1 MDAQMTSFEGRVS
14 NSNANNKFD
23 FKLVFIQN
31 QKRIDSTVTG
41 VAGFYKKNLPSGIY
55 SIEISQAGFLPTV
68 IKDID
73 IKNTLSLMNV
83 NLKLQYVPITRPN
96 TYQRTGDRVYRTR
109 DTVKR
114 VEYVDSLGRP
124 IKYFAGVS
132 IVGKE
137 TTSKLSK
144 SSTSTYSSSMSKSSK
159 SKRSKKHR
167 AKYKAKKV
175 RKLKGTKAFASA
187 EKSDAVTTT
196 PKTKEVSKIVMI
208 PSISTDESVIYKDV
222 SDVAT
227 APVNAGLVTAGHW
240 RDLDHWK
247 DWDKTNK
254 DPNILMHQN
263 TWQMYPNDILEL
275 KFKAKD
281 EKPLSF
287 TKVELYNKRDS
298 LVWET
303 YTDVEGRAYLWPY
316 VFEKRVIEKDCY
328 IKVGEGKTMQK
339 FKQLDKYY
347 NSFSSISTELTS
359 PKQERLELGFMVDA
373 TGSMGDEIRFLQ
385 NELIDVISRVKKD
398 RPCIDI
404 YTGSV
409 FYKDHGDDY
418 ITSVL
423 PLGSN
428 PANTI
433 NFISTK
439 SAGGGGDFPEAV
451 DIGLQASIKELG
463 WSSSPCTKILFVLL
477 DAPPHQSVENIKMMQ
492 QYTKEAAKLGIRIVP
507 IAASGIDKKTEFL
520 LKYMSIITNGEYL
533 YITDDSKI
541 GHAHLLPT
549 GGRSEVD
556 KLNDIMVNLIKSY
569 SKSDC
574 DPQQEQHLK
583 ITIKDSMS
591 NVKQLDSIAQQQQK
605 ELVVGNNWDFKYY
618 PNPANNYV
626 FIKWTGDVIDL
637 TITNANGQTVMS
649 HDVKNARELT
659 LDLSSFSSGIYFI
672 TMRNQTETASGRL
685 VVIH

>member
-1 MDAQMTSFEGRVS
+1 MDAQKTSFEGRVS

-31 QKRIDSTVTG
+31 KKRIDSTVTG
-41 VAGFYKKNLPSGIY
+41 AAGFYKLNLPSGIY
-55 SIEISQAGFLPTV
+55 SIEVSQVGFLPTM
-68 IKDID
+68 IKDIE
-73 IKNTLSLMNV
+73 IKNALSLMNV
-83 NLKLQYVPITRPN
+83 NLKLQFIPPVYTNP
-96 TYQRTGDRVYRTR
+96 YQRTGDKVYKTYY

-114 VEYVDSLGRP
+114 VGYKDSLGRP
-124 IKYFAGVS
+124 ITYFEGVS
-132 IVGKE
+132 IVSSGA
-137 TTSKLSK
+137 TIAK
-144 SSTSTYSSSMSKSSK
+144 SSYSSSISSSSKSSK

-175 RKLKGTKAFASA
+175 KKIKGTKAISSTT
-187 EKSDAVTTT
+187 KSEVATT
-196 PKTKEVSKIVMI
+196 PVKTKEVSKIVMI
-208 PSISTDESVIYKDV
+208 PSMSRDESVIYKDV

-227 APVNAGLVTAGHW
+227 VPVNAGLVTAGHW

-247 DWDKTNK
+247 EWDKTNK
-254 DPNILMHQN
+254 DPNILAHQN
-263 TWQMYPNDILEL
+263 TWQMFPNDILEL
-275 KFKAKD
+275 KFKAND
-281 EKPLSF
+281 DKPLTF

-303 YTDVEGRAYLWPY
+303 YTDIEGRAFLWPY
-316 VFEKRVIEKDCY
+316 VFEKRVPEKDYY
-328 IKVGEGKTMQK
+328 IKVGEGKSMQK
-339 FKQLDKYY
+339 FKQLDKYF
-347 NSFSSISTELTS
+347 NSFTSINTNLTS

-404 YTGSV
+404 YSGSV
-409 FYKDHGDDY
+409 FYKDLGDDY

-423 PLGSN
+423 PLSSN

-451 DIGLQASIKELG
+451 DLGLQASVKELG
-463 WSSSPCTKILFVLL
+463 WSNLPCTKILFVLL
-477 DAPPHQSVENIKMMQ
+477 DAPPHQSAENIRLIQ

-520 LKYMSIITNGEYL
+520 LKYMSILSNGEYL

-574 DPQQEQHLK
+574 ETQQEQALK
-583 ITIKDSMS
+583 ITFKDSLS
-591 NVKQLDSIAQQQQK
+591 NVKHLDSLAQQQPK

-626 FIKWTGDVIDL
+626 FIKWTGDVSSL

-649 HDVKNARELT
+649 HDVKNSKELSI
-659 LDLSSFSSGIYFI
+659 DISSFSSGIYFI
-672 TMRNQTETASGRL
+672 TMSSQSETASGRL
-685 VVIH
+685 IVIH